1 MGKCRQKPGL
11 DCSANRKIL
20 RVASY
25 LGVRQSPTF
34 WELAEMDPFNITVK
48 INNIFQ
54 RMPAYEY
61 HDEYVNQQRLIVS
74 IARYLPVDER
84 PPEGIPYRP

>member
-1 MGKCRQKPGL
+1 
-11 DCSANRKIL
+11 
-20 RVASY
+20 
-25 LGVRQSPTF
+25 
-34 WELAEMDPFNITVK
+34 MDPFNITVK

-54 RMPAYEY
+54 HMPAYEY